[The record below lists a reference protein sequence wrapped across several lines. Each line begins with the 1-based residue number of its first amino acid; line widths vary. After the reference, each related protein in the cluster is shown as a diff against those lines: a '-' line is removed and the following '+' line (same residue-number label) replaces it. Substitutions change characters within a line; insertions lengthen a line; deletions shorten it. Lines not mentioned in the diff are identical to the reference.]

1 MEKQRAFRIATTLL
15 DAFKC
20 CGEFEE
26 CLEDE
31 FITEDEFN
39 EVLNILIRE
48 ANES

>member
-15 DAFKC
+15 DAFKN
-20 CGEFEE
+20 CGEFEG

-31 FITEDEFN
+31 FITIDEFD
-39 EVLNILIRE
+39 EALDILIKE